1 MPTGSRHCVAAAVLA
16 TTALSIA
23 AHGVSGQTH
32 HYLPTHT
39 GRFIE
44 LPASQIDVDGSFS
57 AAEKVDARRT
67 AALVVALMRGIPL
80 LAQPRGFDVLPRVT
94 VHQVDV
100 DGNSESK
107 RPKVASYFG
116 GFDLANYVDDGKG
129 PVVETSSAA
138 AQLLVTVNDYSGLFS
153 GIGNILDGNGTPGDQ
168 NNNEDEQ
175 GQFFVDVPEA
185 SGAKHGYPV
194 YGDWVV
200 ITRKPVPIFLP
211 VTRERYL
218 KVVIK
223 RLDDRVT
230 RAGRNKVANPT
241 GNAALAEALA
251 LRDRLLGESNESLAD
266 MKQRLTAMSP
276 QERALPAY
284 VDSTDAL
291 ARMPKFSNS
300 AADAHAV
307 VYFNPALF
315 DPSLPKTAPQMIAV
329 KIVPGEGDLPHIV
342 DQLDDAL
349 DWKGLAGLLK

>member
-16 TTALSIA
+16 TMALSIA
-23 AHGVSGQTH
+23 AHGVSGQSH
-32 HYLPTHT
+32 HYLPTHA
-39 GRFIE
+39 GRFID
-44 LPASQIDVDGSFS
+44 LPASQIDVDGSFG

-67 AALVVALMRGIPL
+67 GALILALMRAVPL
-80 LAQPRGFDVLPRVT
+80 LAQPRGFDVLPRV
-94 VHQVDV
+94 VIHQVDV

-107 RPKVASYFG
+107 RPKVASYLS

-138 AQLLVTVNDYSGLFS
+138 AQLLVTVNDYAGLFS
-153 GIGNILDGNGTPGDQ
+153 GILNGNGTPGDQ

-200 ITRKPVPIFLP
+200 IMRKPVPIVVP

-218 KVVIK
+218 KVVIR

-230 RAGRNKVANPT
+230 RAGRNKVGNPT

-251 LRDRLLGESNESLAD
+251 LRDRLLDESRQSLAD
-266 MKQRLTAMSP
+266 MKQRLATMSP

-291 ARMPKFSNS
+291 ARMPKFSES
-300 AADAHAV
+300 AGGAHAV

-315 DPSLPKTAPQMIAV
+315 DPSLPKTAPQMVAV
-329 KIVPGEGDLPHIV
+329 KIVPGEGELPHIV
-342 DQLDDAL
+342 DQLDEAL